1 MLARRCIEEPS
12 VNTLCPTLLALLAL
26 GAGPAL
32 ASTPNAPPAAA
43 QPVLVIHGGAGTLR
57 AAEMSDQDR
66 AAYEAALHE
75 ALDAGWQ
82 VLAGGGTALDAVTA
96 ALLPM
101 EDSPLF
107 NAGRGAV
114 FTAEGRIELDA
125 SIMDGATRAAGAV
138 GGVSSV
144 RHPVLLARR
153 VMEASPHVFLAGPGA
168 LDFATEQG
176 LELKPAEW
184 FWTER
189 RWQQLQRAT
198 QRGASRGEAADGR
211 FGTVGAVA
219 LDASGRLAA
228 ATSTGGTTA
237 KRHGRLGDVPVI
249 GAGTWAD
256 AGCAVS
262 ATGDGEY
269 FIRAAAART
278 ICARI
283 AMAGETPGEAAAAVL
298 QEISALGGL
307 GGVIVVDGAG
317 RFSLLFSTEGM
328 YRGHADARGRR
339 VAIFAAD

>member
-1 MLARRCIEEPS
+1 MSKIFA
-12 VNTLCPTLLALLAL
+12 ALLAL
-26 GAGPAL
+26 TVTFPSAF
-32 ASTPNAPPAAA
+32 A
-43 QPVLVIHGGAGTLR
+43 QPRAEPVLLIHGGAGTLR
-57 AAEMSDQDR
+57 AADISDADR
-66 AAYEAALHE
+66 ARYEAALHE
-75 ALDAGWQ
+75 ALDAGWR
-82 VLAGGGTALDAVTA
+82 VLAGGGSALDAVTA
-96 ALLPM
+96 AILPM

-114 FTAEGRIELDA
+114 FTADGRNELDA

-138 GGVSSV
+138 GGVRSV

-168 LDFATEQG
+168 LEFAIDQG

-198 QRGASRGEAADGR
+198 LRNETGAAPGDQGDGR

-219 LDASGRLAA
+219 LDAAGHLAA

-237 KRHGRLGDVPVI
+237 KRYGRLGDVPVI

-269 FIRAAAART
+269 FIRAAAARS
-278 ICARI
+278 ICAR
-283 AMAGETPGEAAAAVL
+283 MAWTGAAPGDAAAAVL
-298 QEISALGGL
+298 QEISVLGGL

-317 RFSLLFSTEGM
+317 RFSMLFSTEGM
-328 YRGHADARGRR
+328 YRGHADARGRQ
-339 VAIFAAD
+339 VAIFARD

>member
-1 MLARRCIEEPS
+1 MSRISGAVLALVLAVSSAGAQPS
-12 VNTLCPTLLALLAL
+12 V
-26 GAGPAL
+26 G
-32 ASTPNAPPAAA
+32 
-43 QPVLVIHGGAGTLR
+43 PVLLIHGGAGTLR
-57 AAEMSDQDR
+57 AADMSDTDR
-66 AAYEAALHE
+66 AHYEAALHE
-75 ALDAGWQ
+75 ALDAGWR
-82 VLAGGGTALDAVTA
+82 VLAGGGSALDAVTA
-96 ALLPM
+96 AILPM

-114 FTAEGRIELDA
+114 FTADGRNELDA
-125 SIMDGATRAAGAV
+125 SIMNGATRAAGAV
-138 GGVSSV
+138 GGVRSV

-153 VMEASPHVFLAGPGA
+153 VMEASPHVFLAGPAA
-168 LDFATEQG
+168 LEFAIDQG

-198 QRGASRGEAADGR
+198 LRDETGAAPGAAGDGR

-219 LDASGRLAA
+219 LDASGGLAA

-237 KRHGRLGDVPVI
+237 KRYGRLGDVPVI

-256 AGCAVS
+256 DRCAVS

-278 ICARI
+278 ICARMEWTG
-283 AMAGETPGEAAAAVL
+283 AAPGEAAAAVL
-298 QEISALGGL
+298 QEIGALGGL

-317 RFSLLFSTEGM
+317 RFSMLFSTEGM

-339 VAIFAAD
+339 VAIFAEE

>member
-1 MLARRCIEEPS
+1 MRMRPAFRAALA
-12 VNTLCPTLLALLAL
+12 ALLL
-26 GAGPAL
+26 SG
-32 ASTPNAPPAAA
+32 PAAA
-43 QPVLVIHGGAGTLR
+43 GAVTGPVLVIHGGAGTLQ
-57 AAEMSDQDR
+57 AATMSDADR
-66 AAYEAALHE
+66 ELYEAALHE

-82 VLAGGGTALDAVTA
+82 VLARGGSALDAVTA
-96 ALLPM
+96 AILPM

-114 FTAEGRIELDA
+114 FTADGRNELDA

-138 GGVSSV
+138 GGVRWV

-168 LDFATEQG
+168 LEFAIDQG

-189 RWQQLQRAT
+189 RWQQLQRAIL
-198 QRGASRGEAADGR
+198 QGAAPAPDAGR

-219 LDASGRLAA
+219 LDAAGRLAA

-237 KRHGRLGDVPVI
+237 KRYGRLGDVPVI

-256 AGCAVS
+256 GECAVS

-269 FIRAAAART
+269 FIRTAAARAV
-278 ICARI
+278 CARM
-283 AMAGETPGEAAAAVL
+283 ALAGESPGEAAAAVL
-298 QEISALGGL
+298 SEIRELGGL
-307 GGVIVVDGAG
+307 GGVIVLDRQG
-317 RFSLLFSTEGM
+317 RFVLSFSTEGM
-328 YRGHADARGRR
+328 YRGHADRSGRR
-339 VAIFAAD
+339 VAIFAEN

>member
-1 MLARRCIEEPS
+1 MN
-12 VNTLCPTLLALLAL
+12 NTLRTLLAVAMLVPCA
-26 GAGPAL
+26 AL
-32 ASTPNAPPAAA
+32 ADRPG
-43 QPVLVIHGGAGTLR
+43 PVLLIHGGAGTLR
-57 AAEMSDQDR
+57 AADMSDADR
-66 AAYEAALHE
+66 EQYEAALHE
-75 ALDAGWQ
+75 ALDAGWR
-82 VLAGGGTALDAVTA
+82 VLAAGGSALDAVTA
-96 ALLPM
+96 AILPM

-114 FTAEGRIELDA
+114 FTADGRNELDA
-125 SIMDGATRAAGAV
+125 SVMDGATQAAGAV
-138 GGVSSV
+138 GGVRSV
-144 RHPVLLARR
+144 RNPVLLARR

-168 LDFATEQG
+168 LEFAIDQG
-176 LELKPAEW
+176 LELKPADW

-198 QRGASRGEAADGR
+198 LGGAVSEGAGDGR

-237 KRHGRLGDVPVI
+237 KRYGRLGDVPVI

-278 ICARI
+278 LCAR
-283 AMAGETPGEAAAAVL
+283 MALADAAPGEAAAAVL
-298 QEISALGGL
+298 AEISGLGGL
-307 GGVIVVDGAG
+307 GGVIVVDAAG

-328 YRGHADARGRR
+328 YRGHVNTRGRR
-339 VAIFAAD
+339 VAIFAAE